1 MGYADE
7 LFEMRRN
14 QDELKQIRRN
24 LVDTQKFTFQKQ
36 HVTIPRQPDDYSV
49 NDELLKEVASYM
61 DKKKDQLEVDWE
73 YIDEVQ
79 RVKNLRRIK
88 LVLDKDK
95 NPSLQLAKLAA
106 SRA

>member
-1 MGYADE
+1 M
-7 LFEMRRN
+7 
-14 QDELKQIRRN
+14 
-24 LVDTQKFTFQKQ
+24 
-36 HVTIPRQPDDYSV
+36 

-95 NPSLQLAKLAA
+95 NPSL
-106 SRA
+106 